1 MYCFIVFS
9 VCCCCFLYFLLLSQV
24 VWKGQKYEKSRKV
37 TTFFL
42 YMQARANFFARK
54 IIVTLRKGL
63 QSLFHIGVLKS
74 ASSFDFIGDF

>member
-9 VCCCCFLYFLLLSQV
+9 VGCCCFLYFLLLSQV

-37 TTFFL
+37 TNFFL

-54 IIVTLRKGL
+54 IIVTLRKG
-63 QSLFHIGVLKS
+63 
-74 ASSFDFIGDF
+74 